1 MIRGVDIVVRYSIFG
16 YLLGEGFRNVFKNKK
31 STIASLVIMCATMFI
46 FGLFF
51 AVGQNVNHITKT
63 IEKQQGMEVFIYDEA
78 TEEQRT
84 ELKNKIRSI
93 PYVNTIEEKS
103 KEQALEEMKK
113 MFKDKKFLWAT
124 YDGENNPFKA
134 SFVVTLTDLTK
145 AEEVKTEIADST
157 EVVSNIEVRTDTINA
172 LIKIADGIN
181 IITTVILIILVLI
194 SIFIITNTIKLTVH
208 ARRKEISIMKYVGAT
223 NSFIR
228 WPFMVEGMLIG
239 LISVL
244 ISLLILS
251 VIYNAVIAQIQQS
264 LINGMINIPL
274 LTFQELFKTLL
285 TVYLVLGL
293 GVGALGSAISMKK
306 YLEV

>member
-1 MIRGVDIVVRYSIFG
+1 MLTGDNDEIAQKVATEVGLTG
-16 YLLGEGFRNVFKNKK
+16 YK
-31 STIASLVIMCATMFI
+31 ASL
-46 FGLFF
+46 LP
-51 AVGQNVNHITKT
+51 QNKV
-63 IEKQQGMEVFIYDEA
+63 EEV
-78 TEEQRT
+78 EE
-84 ELKNKIRSI
+84 LLN
-93 PYVNTIEEKS
+93 S
-103 KEQALEEMKK
+103 K
-113 MFKDKKFLWAT
+113 KDKEVLCFVG
-124 YDGENNPFKA
+124 DGENNPFKA

>member
-63 IEKQQGMEVFIYDEA
+63 IEEQQGMEVFIYDEA

-274 LTFQELFKTLL
+274 LTFQELFKTLFP
-285 TVYLVLGL
+285 
-293 GVGALGSAISMKK
+293 
-306 YLEV
+306 

>member
-63 IEKQQGMEVFIYDEA
+63 IEEQQGMEVFIYDEA

-285 TVYLVLGL
+285 AVYLVLGL

>member
-63 IEKQQGMEVFIYDEA
+63 IEEQQGMEVFIYDEA

-181 IITTVILIILVLI
+181 IITTVILIILV
-194 SIFIITNTIKLTVH
+194 FIITNTIKLTVH

>member
-1 MIRGVDIVVRYSIFG
+1 MIRGVDIVVRYSIVG

-63 IEKQQGMEVFIYDEA
+63 IEEQQGMEVFIYDEA

>member
-63 IEKQQGMEVFIYDEA
+63 IEEQQGMEVFIYDEA

-223 NSFIR
+223 KTFIR
-228 WPFMVEGMLIG
+228 RHYIVEVMLIG
-239 LISVL
+239 LITVL